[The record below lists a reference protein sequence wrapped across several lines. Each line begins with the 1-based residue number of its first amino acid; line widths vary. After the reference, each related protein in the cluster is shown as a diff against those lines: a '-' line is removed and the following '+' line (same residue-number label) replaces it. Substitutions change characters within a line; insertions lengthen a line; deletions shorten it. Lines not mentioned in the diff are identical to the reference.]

1 MLLNELGF
9 TQRTP
14 TVLHM
19 DNQSAIALAKNTG
32 SQGRAKH
39 IDIRYHFLRNKIEEG
54 AISVVH
60 CPGDVNPAD
69 IFTKALP
76 RPRFELLHNLLE
88 MSLSRGSVSE

>member
-9 TQRTP
+9 TQRAP
-14 TVLHM
+14 TILHM

-54 AISVVH
+54 VIPIVH
-60 CPGDVNPAD
+60 FPGDVNPAD

-76 RPRFELLHNLLE
+76 RFRFELLRNLLR
-88 MSLSRGSVSE
+88 MSSSRGSVSE